1 MKKSTLLAN
10 DYAVSEVIGA
20 TLLVLIAVVAA
31 VSIYSQMLPV
41 PIPTPEP
48 NIKLMGYVT
57 ENGEVII
64 EHMGGEVLR
73 DYEVFVDGES
83 FYTNPDGDY
92 LDIGGTIPSSIAPT
106 LDENEQVRIAV
117 YALNDDSTKSIVF
130 DGIFIGPEEQEEP
143 PEIPPQIYSMPIST
157 LRTNSVDEDIIC
169 YSSFIDPNIDPLSY
183 IYNWSVKRGDDFTPI
198 TSLLMP
204 FDTNDAAET
213 RDYSGDN
220 PSGSVYG
227 ATWDSNGVVGGAYSF
242 DGEDYISLP
251 YCFDEDYLDIVTV
264 EAWVKT
270 SETSGTI
277 VSYERNNYWE
287 LSISGGV
294 VKWTTNASDG
304 TIDVNGIA
312 SINDD
317 MWHYIAT
324 TYNSSTGDCN
334 IYVDGLLDTTEN
346 AHTSREVLGS
356 GDTPIGF
363 IGKGTG
369 SANRE
374 TIFSTGFETQ
384 EEKNN
389 WKEDNDAG
397 GGGEGTIEWENL
409 LYDSFGVSSWSW
421 GNWKDGG
428 KDCKKY
434 RDWTY
439 AYDGRNAINIQDDSS
454 SSYTE
459 LTSGLDLHTPGYTQL
474 VIDFWAYYRSIES
487 GEYFEVYFDDN
498 SIWTF
503 YPDGHENKF
512 IHHILWV
519 YETEYT
525 FDTNVK
531 IRFEGEFSGDGDGDD
546 VDVYIDQVYIN
557 ATGGDERVEYD
568 FDLRDAS
575 DLTPN
580 SGTYSIGGTGEIG
593 IDYAAFNRTGID
605 ILGYTDVKVSVW
617 YSYKDTESSDF
628 VGLYYKDGD
637 DWISIFEDDNPQTGG
652 GQSDWVNVE
661 ADIPNYI
668 GDLVLQFKWMTSSTS
683 QYVAIDDLEITGILP
698 SGENNFTG
706 LIDELRIYNDVLSP
720 EQIYQN
726 YLCTIDGDSSRSVI
740 VSEETAVGDY
750 LKCIVTPNNGIQD
763 DVSTESDVLYVISYD
778 GGEQ

>member
-1 MKKSTLLAN
+1 MLKGNILAN

-20 TLLVLIAVVAA
+20 TLLVLIAVIAA

-41 PIPTPEP
+41 PIPPPEP
-48 NIKLMGYVT
+48 NVKLMGYVT

-64 EHMGGEVLR
+64 EHMGGEILNL
-73 DYEVFVDGES
+73 YEVYVDGTS
-83 FYTNPDGDY
+83 VYTNPDGDY

-106 LDENEQVRIAV
+106 LFDENYQVRIAV

-143 PEIPPQIYSMPIST
+143 PEIPHPIYSMPIST

-169 YSSFIDPNIDPLSY
+169 YSSFITPNIDPVISY
-183 IYNWSVKRGDDFTPI
+183 IYNWMVDRGEGFSPI

-204 FDTNDAAET
+204 FDTNNEEET
-213 RDYSGDN
+213 RDYSENN
-220 PSGSVYG
+220 PSGTIYG
-227 ATWDSNGVVGGAYSF
+227 ATWLSNGVVGGAYSF

-251 YCFDEDYLDIVTV
+251 YCFDEDVLNKITV
-264 EAWVKT
+264 EAWLKT
-270 SETSGTI
+270 SEMSGTI

-304 TIDVNGIA
+304 TVDVNGIA

-346 AHTSREVLGS
+346 AHISGEVLGS

-384 EEKNN
+384 EEKNFWSRHN
-389 WKEDNDAG
+389 YTEGGDITWDTLGYEDFNAG
-397 GGGEGTIEWENL
+397 YGSYT
-409 LYDSFGVSSWSW
+409 
-421 GNWKDGG
+421 DGG
-428 KDCKKY
+428 SDCTRRSDYKY
-434 RDWTY
+434 EGSYSVRLRDNSDSSRCTLTNGIDVQTPEYTSIKVDFWWMWRGNY
-439 AYDGRNAINIQDDSS
+439 WNSGEDWWVRYYDGGQWRTVLDRN
-454 SSYTE
+454 
-459 LTSGLDLHTPGYTQL
+459 
-474 VIDFWAYYRSIES
+474 
-487 GEYFEVYFDDN
+487 
-498 SIWTF
+498 
-503 YPDGHENKF
+503 YPDGFSKNTWYHE
-512 IHHILWV
+512 IV
-519 YETEYT
+519 YINESDYN
-525 FDTNVK
+525 FPSNMR
-531 IRFEGEFSGDGDGDD
+531 IRFQCDASSDYDEM
-546 VDVYIDQVYIN
+546 YIDHIYIN
-557 ATGGDERVEYD
+557 ATGGDDRVEYD
-568 FDLRDAS
+568 FDLRDFTAL
-575 DLTPN
+575 DPHA
-580 SGTYSIGGTGEIG
+580 GDYSIGGTG
-593 IDYAAFNRTGID
+593 DFDPDFAFFNRTIID
-605 ILGYTDVKVSVW
+605 ISEYTEVRASVW
-617 YSYKDTESSDF
+617 YSYDSTESEDE

-637 DWISIFEDDNPQTGG
+637 SWIPIFEELEPQIGNGNQLDWTYVDVQIPEYIDDL
-652 GQSDWVNVE
+652 E
-661 ADIPNYI
+661 F
-668 GDLVLQFKWMTSSTS
+668 QFMWSTSSTS
-683 QYVAIDDLEITGILP
+683 EYVAIDYLEITGIPP

-706 LIDELRIYNDVLSP
+706 LIDELKIFNDVLSP

-726 YLCTIDGDSSRSVI
+726 YLQSKDGDSSRSVI
-740 VSEETAVGDY
+740 VSEETAVEDCW
-750 LKCIVTPNNGIQD
+750 KCIVTPNNGIQD